1 MSEQRSDDR
10 ESSPR
15 TGASDAERTDTEAED
30 EEVDTSHLDG
40 LVDGCGCAEMM
51 DHLSEEREKQA
62 DS

>member
-1 MSEQRSDDR
+1 MSEQRSDG
-10 ESSPR
+10 EAPSR
-15 TGASDAERTDTEAED
+15 TGAKTTEREADEE

-40 LVDGCGCAEMM
+40 LADGCGCAEMM